1 MVVGFEGQCLMYLVV
16 VDKCHDGAFDP
27 VEGPV
32 VVTGTLPQ
40 THAGTVYTERGNDNG
55 IARNG
60 TEVGLTRSFRFQN
73 SELSSLA
80 QCAVKPPPAEVSF
93 PRGDG
98 EPDLM
103 ALRQRGNEVRP
114 ARLAGERRVGGHT
127 AGFPEPGEEVGYHGG
142 VDKRMLRG
150 CATTPRFSTNFCLG
164 NGLLVCGVAYT

>member
-1 MVVGFEGQCLMYLVV
+1 MVVRFEGQCLMYLVV

-32 VVTGTLPQ
+32 VVTGTLSQ
-40 THAGTVYTERGNDNG
+40 TYARTVYTERGNDNG

-60 TEVGLTRSFRFQN
+60 TEVGFTRSLRLQN
-73 SELSSLA
+73 SELSSLE
-80 QCAVKPPPAEVSF
+80 QCTVKPPPAEVSF

-114 ARLAGERRVGGHT
+114 ARLTGERGVGGHS

-142 VDKRMLRG
+142 VDKRMLR
-150 CATTPRFSTNFCLG
+150 
-164 NGLLVCGVAYT
+164 